1 LAVYLAIVSIP
12 GAGEVAKPGTVL
24 LPPSVF
30 LDYTF
35 KMPLAIDTSTQLCA
49 VIGNPVGHSL
59 SPALHNAAFQT
70 AGLNYVYVAFRVED
84 VAGCLAG
91 MRACEGFRG
100 MSVTIPHKAA
110 VIPHLDEL
118 EPIAAAVGSVNTVVN
133 ENGRLIGSTTDGLG
147 ALHSLIEAGVSL
159 DGRDVLFLGSGGA
172 VRSVAFAFLD
182 RARLSRLTVLGRTP
196 HRVKA
201 LVDDLAAKSGS
212 ARVEAGDLRKDLAAA
227 MAGHD
232 VVIHGTPTGMY
243 PDWMDDSLVPAELFR
258 PEHIVFD
265 MVYRPVKTRLILEAE
280 NAGCQVVLG
289 LEMLLNQ
296 AALQFELWTNAPA
309 PLTAMRQALL
319 RALQEDR

>member
-1 LAVYLAIVSIP
+1 
-12 GAGEVAKPGTVL
+12 
-24 LPPSVF
+24 
-30 LDYTF
+30 
-35 KMPLAIDTSTQLCA
+35 MPLPIDTCTQLCA
-49 VIGNPVGHSL
+49 VIGNPIHHSL
-59 SPALHNAAFQT
+59 SPALHNAAFQA
-70 AGLNYVYVAFRVED
+70 AGLNYVYVAFRVQD

-133 ENGRLIGSTTDGLG
+133 EKGRLIGSTTDGLG
-147 ALHSLIEAGVSL
+147 AIHSLTEAGVAL
-159 DGRDVLFLGSGGA
+159 DGRNVLFLGSGGA

-201 LVDDLAAKSGS
+201 LIEDLAAKSRS
-212 ARVEAGDLRKDLAAA
+212 ARVVPGDLRKDLPAA
-227 MAGHD
+227 MAEHD
-232 VVIHGTPTGMY
+232 ILIHGTPTGMY
-243 PDWMDDSLVPAELFR
+243 PDWMEDSLVPAELLR

-265 MVYRPVKTRLILEAE
+265 MVYRPIKTRLIKEAE
-280 NAGCQVVLG
+280 EAGCQVVLG

-309 PLTAMRQALL
+309 PINAMRKALLTALKQ
-319 RALQEDR
+319 DK